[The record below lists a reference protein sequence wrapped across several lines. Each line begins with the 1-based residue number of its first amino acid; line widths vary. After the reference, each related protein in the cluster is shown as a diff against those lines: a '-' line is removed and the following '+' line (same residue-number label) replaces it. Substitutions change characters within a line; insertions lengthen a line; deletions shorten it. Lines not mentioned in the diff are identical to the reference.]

1 MITLGEAARLTGL
14 GKTTVARAIK
24 AGRLS
29 ATRTA
34 TGSYEIDPAEL
45 ARCYPFKAASEA
57 TDATV
62 EATGPVLWVHRT
74 NAKAEAAGATAAL
87 EAHVAGLRAINDLL
101 GRQLD
106 EVREVLGRQLD
117 EVRED
122 RERWRTQAEAV
133 QRLITGPQERSR
145 RSQVEAGRER
155 RPWWRQ
161 LAVREGLKVTMLL
174 GAIVLM
180 FAIIAD
186 KLK

>member
-45 ARCYPFKAASEA
+45 ARCYPLKAATEA

-62 EATGPVLWVHRT
+62 AATGPVLWVHRT
-74 NAKAEAAGATAAL
+74 SAKAEAAGATAAL
-87 EAHVAGLRAINDLL
+87 EAQVAGLRAINDL
-101 GRQLD
+101 
-106 EVREVLGRQLD
+106 LGRQLD

-133 QRLITGPQERSR
+133 QRLITGPAERHR
-145 RSQVEAGRER
+145 TSQVETGQAR
-155 RPWWRQ
+155 RPWWHQ
-161 LAVREGLKVTMLL
+161 YSVREGLKVIMLL

-180 FAIIAD
+180 VAIIAD
-186 KLK
+186 QLK

>member
-29 ATRTA
+29 ATRTT

-45 ARCYPFKAASEA
+45 ARCYPFKAATESAED

-62 EATGPVLWVHRT
+62 AATGPVLWVHRT
-74 NAKAEAAGATAAL
+74 GEKPEATGATVAL
-87 EAHVAGLRAINDLL
+87 EAQVAGLREIGDLL
-101 GRQLD
+101 R
-106 EVREVLGRQLD
+106 RQLD

-122 RERWRTQAEAV
+122 RERWRSQAEAV
-133 QRLITGPQERSR
+133 QRLITGSNERDRSR
-145 RSQVEAGRER
+145 SQTEAGRDH

-161 LAVREGLKVTMLL
+161 FAGLEVIKLITLLACILLML
-174 GAIVLM
+174 G
-180 FAIIAD
+180 IIAD